1 MTESSLIPI
10 AAFNNPGFLNLSSHF
25 LPSERQQSTLHG
37 PHKEPSSR
45 ETERNR
51 FVLVVDDVADVTEM
65 LSVLLTHAGY
75 DVATALRA
83 REAIALAR
91 ESQFDLVI
99 SDIGMPEMNGYELAQ
114 ELRSL
119 PGYEN
124 VPMVAVTGYS
134 MFNDRNRSLTAG
146 FNEHVTKPIDP
157 RAFLALI
164 EQL

>member
-1 MTESSLIPI
+1 MTESALISI
-10 AAFNNPGFLNLSSHF
+10 AASNNPNSQSFSSQF
-25 LPSERQQSTLHG
+25 LPSEGQETKLPG
-37 PHKEPSSR
+37 PGKQPSRRKNERSR
-45 ETERNR
+45 V
-51 FVLVVDDVADVTEM
+51 VLVVDDISDVTEM

-75 DVATALRA
+75 DVSTASRA

-91 ESQFDLVI
+91 EHQFDLVI

-134 MFNDRNRSLTAG
+134 MFDDRNRSLSAG

>member
-1 MTESSLIPI
+1 MTEFRLTSIAPSNNLNSLNFSSQ
-10 AAFNNPGFLNLSSHF
+10 F
-25 LPSERQQSTLHG
+25 LPTGQQLKTLHG
-37 PHKEPSSR
+37 PDKRPSSR
-45 ETERNR
+45 ENEKNR
-51 FVLVVDDVADVTEM
+51 FVLVVDDVPDVTEM

-75 DVATALRA
+75 DVSTASRA

-91 ESQFDLVI
+91 ENQFDLVI
-99 SDIGMPEMNGYELAQ
+99 SDIGMPEMNGYELA
-114 ELRSL
+114 EALRSL